1 MADDTGRDDDQGR
14 GDDVYQPEHSDTGNR
29 PDGELD
35 LENVIGERSLDDMME
50 EGYSPLDRP
59 LVVGRHGTTGEELR
73 RGETLEQRLAQEL
86 PDTASQDGD
95 GIGDLADGDGEA
107 RDGTSGRAR
116 AGRLAAVDDIAPRRH
131 NDVVA
136 RDVGIDGGAASAEE
150 AAMHVVDGEEEDEAE
165 EYVPSAADSAPSAP
179 RGTGRPVS

>member
-86 PDTASQDGD
+86 PETSGQDGD
-95 GIGDLADGDGEA
+95 GIGDLAGGDGEPL
-107 RDGTSGRAR
+107 DGESGRAR

-150 AAMHVVDGEEEDEAE
+150 AAMHVVDGEEEDEPE
-165 EYVPSAADSAPSAP
+165 RYVPSAADSAPRPPGS
-179 RGTGRPVS
+179 TGGPLS

>member
-1 MADDTGRDDDQGR
+1 MADDDTARDDQGR
-14 GDDVYQPEHSDTGNR
+14 GDDVYQPEHSDVQNR
-29 PDGELD
+29 PSDDLD
-35 LENVIGERSLDDMME
+35 LENVLDERSLDDIME

-59 LVVGRHGTTGEELR
+59 LVVGRHGTTGEELQ

-86 PDTASQDGD
+86 PEKAAPDGD
-95 GIGDLADGDGEA
+95 GIGDLAGGDGELL
-107 RDGTSGRAR
+107 DGAAGKDR

-150 AAMHVVDGEEEDEAE
+150 AAMHVIDEDENAG
-165 EYVPSAADSAPSAP
+165 P
-179 RGTGRPVS
+179 